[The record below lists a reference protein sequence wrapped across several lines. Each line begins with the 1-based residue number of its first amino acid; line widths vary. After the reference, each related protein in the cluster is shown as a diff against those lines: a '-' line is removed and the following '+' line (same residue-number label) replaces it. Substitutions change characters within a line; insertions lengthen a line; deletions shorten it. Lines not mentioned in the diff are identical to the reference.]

1 MRKSVHLLN
10 MNFINQLYKKFL
22 ERPKLILVT
31 LILIF
36 SFSVYNAKN
45 FQLDA
50 SADSLLLEND
60 PDLNYLRSVNE
71 RYSSEEFF
79 VITYSPKKKINEES
93 LKELKKFV
101 DEINNIKWVS
111 KSISVLNA
119 PLFESSDLPLIEK
132 IKNIQY
138 IVTPGIEINRALNEL
153 KNSPVYKKLII
164 NEDATTF
171 GIVVYIKDNKEYLS
185 ALKTNKNFLDK
196 QQNNKLSEKDL
207 KDFEAHNKILE
218 KLKKEHNKNLELY
231 NIEIRSHISKYKN
244 IADINLSGIPMIAD
258 DLISFVKKDI
268 TVFGSGVFIFIIITL
283 WFIFRDI
290 RWVVF
295 PLLSCFLSIAIMV
308 GMLGYLNWKVT
319 VISSNF
325 ISLMLILTMEINIHY
340 VERYKQLQAEFPK
353 KKENYL
359 AYLTTTKIFTPI
371 LYAVLTTALA
381 FLSFIFCDIKPVIDF
396 GWMMTLGLFISLFV
410 SMILL
415 PYLII
420 KFKPK
425 ATPIHESKDSK
436 LAEIFAT
443 IALNQKLLVL
453 AFSSIILILS
463 IYGMTRLK
471 VENSFINYFD
481 KKTEIYQGMK
491 LIDEKLGGTTPL
503 EIILKFKD
511 SDTKNNKND
520 DDFFQGSDSN
530 EYKDSYWFTN
540 FRVNNIVNVHQYLE
554 TLPEI
559 GKVLSFYSV
568 LQLGEKINDNKK
580 LGPLEMAILYSKLP
594 EDIKRSIVT
603 PYVSIENNE
612 ARISLRII
620 DSNPNLNRKE
630 LLIKIQKDLEEKLKL
645 NKDEFKITG
654 ILVIFNNLLQS
665 LFDSQIKTLGITFA
679 GIFILLL
686 ILFKS
691 LSWSI
696 VAAIPNFTAAL
707 FILGSLGLFNIPLDM
722 MTITIASI
730 TVGIAIDNSIHYI
743 YRFREEFK
751 INKNYKKTIEI
762 CHKSV
767 GKAIVNA
774 SLTIVFGF
782 SILIFSNFIP
792 SIYFGIFTGLA
803 MLTAMTLVLTLM
815 PQLIAIIKPFKNG

>member
-1 MRKSVHLLN
+1 
-10 MNFINQLYKKFL
+10 MNFINQIYKKLLEKPKFILFL
-22 ERPKLILVT
+22 IVLV
-31 LILIF
+31 F

-71 RYSSEEFF
+71 RYSSEDFF
-79 VITYSPKKKINEES
+79 VITYSPKKKINNETIQ
-93 LKELKKFV
+93 ELKKFV
-101 DEINNIKWVS
+101 NEIDNIQWVS
-111 KSISVLNA
+111 KTISILNA
-119 PLFESSDLPLIEK
+119 PLFESSDQPLIEK
-132 IKNIQY
+132 INNIQY
-138 IVTPGIEINRALNEL
+138 ITTPGIEINRALNEL
-153 KNSPVYKKLII
+153 RNSPVYKRLII
-164 NEDATTF
+164 NDDATTF
-171 GIVVYIKDNKEYLS
+171 GIVAYIKDNKKYLS
-185 ALKTNKNFLDK
+185 ALEINKNFLDK
-196 QQNNKLSEKDL
+196 QKNKKLSD
-207 KDFEAHNKILE
+207 KDFKEFEKHKLVLE
-218 KLKKEHNKNLELY
+218 QLKREQNKNLELY

-268 TVFGSGVFIFIIITL
+268 TVFGSGVFVFIIITL

-290 RWVVF
+290 RWVIF
-295 PLLSCFLSIAIMV
+295 PLLSCFLSISIMV

-353 KKENYL
+353 KKENFL
-359 AYLTTTKIFTPI
+359 TYLTTTKILTPI

-396 GWMMTLGLFISLFV
+396 GLMMTLGLFISLFV

-420 KFKPK
+420 QFKPK
-425 ATPIHESKDSK
+425 ASPVHKSKESKIAK
-436 LAEIFAT
+436 FFET
-443 IALNQKLLVL
+443 IAINQKFLVL
-453 AFSSIILILS
+453 TFSSIIFILS

-481 KKTEIYQGMK
+481 KNTEIYKGMK

-503 EIILKFKD
+503 DIILKFKE
-511 SDTKNNKND
+511 SESKSTFAD
-520 DDFFQGSDSN
+520 DEFFQGSSSD

-540 FRVNNIVNVHQYLE
+540 FRINNIVNVHKYLE

-568 LQLGEKINDNKK
+568 LQLGEKLNDNKK
-580 LGPLEMAILYSKLP
+580 LGPLEMAILHSKLP
-594 EDIKRSIVT
+594 EDIKKNIIT
-603 PYVSIENNE
+603 PYISIDDNE

-620 DSNPNLNRKE
+620 DSNPELNRKE
-630 LLIKIQKDLEEKLKL
+630 LLIKIQKDLEEKLQLK
-645 NKDEFKITG
+645 KEEFKITG

-679 GIFILLL
+679 GIFLLLL

-691 LSWSI
+691 FWWSV

-730 TVGIAIDNSIHYI
+730 SVGIAIDNSIHYI

-751 INKNYKKTIEI
+751 INKNYNRTIQI
-762 CHKSV
+762 CHRTV

-782 SILIFSNFIP
+782 SILILSNFIP

-815 PQLIAIIKPFKNG
+815 PQLILIFKPFKNG

>member
-1 MRKSVHLLN
+1 

-22 ERPKLILVT
+22 ERPKLILIA

-36 SFSVYNAKN
+36 SFSIYNAKN

-185 ALKTNKNFLDK
+185 ALKINKNFLDK
-196 QQNNKLSEKDL
+196 QQNNKLSEKNL

-218 KLKKEHNKNLELY
+218 KLKKEHNKNLEFY

-436 LAEIFAT
+436 LAEIFAS
-443 IALNQKLLVL
+443 IALNQRLLVL
-453 AFSSIILILS
+453 TFSTIILILS

-511 SDTKNNKND
+511 SDSKSNKND

-594 EDIKRSIVT
+594 DDIKKSIVT

-743 YRFREEFK
+743 YRFREEYK
-751 INKNYKKTIEI
+751 LNKNYKKTIEI

>member
-1 MRKSVHLLN
+1 

-79 VITYSPKKKINEES
+79 VITYSPKKKVNAES

-138 IVTPGIEINRALNEL
+138 IVTPGIEINRALDEL

-185 ALKTNKNFLDK
+185 ALKTNKDFLDK

-218 KLKKEHNKNLELY
+218 KLKKEHNKNLEFY

-295 PLLSCFLSIAIMV
+295 PLLSCFLSIAIMI

-359 AYLTTTKIFTPI
+359 TYLTTTKIFTPI

-436 LAEIFAT
+436 LAEIFAS
-443 IALNQKLLVL
+443 IALNQRLLVL
-453 AFSSIILILS
+453 TFSTIILILS
-463 IYGMTRLK
+463 IYGLTRLK

-511 SDTKNNKND
+511 SDSKSNKSD

-554 TLPEI
+554 SLPEI
-559 GKVLSFYSV
+559 GKVLSFYSI

-594 EDIKRSIVT
+594 DDIKKSIVT

-707 FILGSLGLFNIPLDM
+707 FILGSLGLFDIPLDM

>member
-1 MRKSVHLLN
+1 
-10 MNFINQLYKKFL
+10 
-22 ERPKLILVT
+22 
-31 LILIF
+31 
-36 SFSVYNAKN
+36 
-45 FQLDA
+45 
-50 SADSLLLEND
+50 LEND
-60 PDLNYLRSVNE
+60 PDLNYLRSINE

-93 LKELKKFV
+93 LKELRKFV

-185 ALKTNKNFLDK
+185 ALKTNKIFLDK
-196 QQNNKLSEKDL
+196 QQNSKLSEKDL
-207 KDFEAHNKILE
+207 KEFESQNKILE
-218 KLKKEHNKNLELY
+218 KLKKEHNKNLEFY

-258 DLISFVKKDI
+258 DLITFVKKDI

-295 PLLSCFLSIAIMV
+295 PLLSCFLSITTMF

-319 VISSNF
+319 LISSNF

-425 ATPIHESKDSK
+425 ATPIHQSKDSK
-436 LAEIFAT
+436 IAEIFAS
-443 IALNQKLLVL
+443 IAINQRGLVL
-453 AFSSIILILS
+453 AFSTIILILS

-511 SDTKNNKND
+511 TDSKNNKSD

-540 FRVNNIVNVHQYLE
+540 FRVNKIVNVHQYLE

-559 GKVLSFYSV
+559 GKILSFYSV

-594 EDIKRSIVT
+594 DDIKKSIVT

-630 LLIKIQKDLEEKLKL
+630 LLIKIQKDLEEKLNL

-730 TVGIAIDNSIHYI
+730 SVGIAIDNSIHYI

-782 SILIFSNFIP
+782 SILMFSNFIP

>member
-1 MRKSVHLLN
+1 

-371 LYAVLTTALA
+371 LYAVLTTAFA

-436 LAEIFAT
+436 LAEIFAS

-453 AFSSIILILS
+453 AFSTIILILS

-511 SDTKNNKND
+511 SDSKNNKND

-594 EDIKRSIVT
+594 EDIKKSIVT

>member
-1 MRKSVHLLN
+1 
-10 MNFINQLYKKFL
+10 MNFINQIYKKLLEKPKFILFL
-22 ERPKLILVT
+22 IVLV
-31 LILIF
+31 F

-71 RYSSEEFF
+71 RYSSEDFF
-79 VITYSPKKKINEES
+79 VITYSPKKKINNETIQ
-93 LKELKKFV
+93 ELKKFV
-101 DEINNIKWVS
+101 NEIDNIQWVS
-111 KSISVLNA
+111 KTISILNA
-119 PLFESSDLPLIEK
+119 PLFESSDQPLTEK
-132 IKNIQY
+132 INNIQY
-138 IVTPGIEINRALNEL
+138 ITTPGIEINRALNEL
-153 KNSPVYKKLII
+153 RNSPVYKRLII
-164 NEDATTF
+164 NDDATTF
-171 GIVVYIKDNKEYLS
+171 GIVAYIKDNKKYLS
-185 ALKTNKNFLDK
+185 ALEINKNFLDK
-196 QQNNKLSEKDL
+196 QKNKKLSD
-207 KDFEAHNKILE
+207 KDFKEFEKHKLVLE
-218 KLKKEHNKNLELY
+218 QLKREQNKNLELY

-268 TVFGSGVFIFIIITL
+268 TVFGSGVFVFIIITL

-290 RWVVF
+290 RWVIF
-295 PLLSCFLSIAIMV
+295 PLLSCFLSISIMV

-353 KKENYL
+353 KKENFL
-359 AYLTTTKIFTPI
+359 TYLTTTKILTPI

-396 GWMMTLGLFISLFV
+396 GLMMTLGLFISLFV

-425 ATPIHESKDSK
+425 ASPVHKSKESKIAK
-436 LAEIFAT
+436 FFET
-443 IALNQKLLVL
+443 IAINQKFLVL
-453 AFSSIILILS
+453 TFSSIIFILS

-481 KKTEIYQGMK
+481 KNTEIYKGMK

-503 EIILKFKD
+503 DIILKFKE
-511 SDTKNNKND
+511 SESKSTFAD
-520 DDFFQGSDSN
+520 DEFFQGSSSD

-540 FRVNNIVNVHQYLE
+540 FRINNIVNVHKYLE

-568 LQLGEKINDNKK
+568 LQLGEKLNDNKK
-580 LGPLEMAILYSKLP
+580 LGPLEMAILHSKLP
-594 EDIKRSIVT
+594 EDIKKNIIT
-603 PYVSIENNE
+603 PYISIDDNE

-620 DSNPNLNRKE
+620 DSNPELNRKE
-630 LLIKIQKDLEEKLKL
+630 LLIKIQKDLEEKLQLK
-645 NKDEFKITG
+645 KEEFKITG

-679 GIFILLL
+679 GIFLLLL

-691 LSWSI
+691 FWWSV

-730 TVGIAIDNSIHYI
+730 SVGIAIDNSIHYI

-751 INKNYKKTIEI
+751 INKNYNRTIQI
-762 CHKSV
+762 CHRTV

-782 SILIFSNFIP
+782 SILILSNFIP

-815 PQLIAIIKPFKNG
+815 PQLILIIKPFKNG

>member
-1 MRKSVHLLN
+1 

-196 QQNNKLSEKDL
+196 QQNNILSEKDL

-371 LYAVLTTALA
+371 LYAVLTTAFA

-436 LAEIFAT
+436 LAEIFT
-443 IALNQKLLVL
+443 SIALNQKLLVL

-594 EDIKRSIVT
+594 EDIKKSIVT

-751 INKNYKKTIEI
+751 ISKNYKKTIEI

-792 SIYFGIFTGLA
+792 TIYFGIFTGLA

>member
-1 MRKSVHLLN
+1 

-22 ERPKLILVT
+22 ERPKLILIA

-93 LKELKKFV
+93 LKELRKFV

-185 ALKTNKNFLDK
+185 ALKTNKIFLDK
-196 QQNNKLSEKDL
+196 QQNSKLSEKDL
-207 KDFEAHNKILE
+207 KEFESQNKILE
-218 KLKKEHNKNLELY
+218 KLKKEHNKNLEFY

-290 RWVVF
+290 RWVIF
-295 PLLSCFLSIAIMV
+295 PLLSCLLSIAIMV

-325 ISLMLILTMEINIHY
+325 ISIMLILTMEINIHY

-359 AYLTTTKIFTPI
+359 TYLTTTKIFTPI

-381 FLSFIFCDIKPVIDF
+381 FLSLIFCDIKPVIDF

-425 ATPIHESKDSK
+425 ATPIHESKESK
-436 LAEIFAT
+436 LAEIFSS
-443 IALNQKLLVL
+443 IALNQRFLVL
-453 AFSSIILILS
+453 AFSTIILILS
-463 IYGMTRLK
+463 IYGLTKLK

-511 SDTKNNKND
+511 SDSKSNKND
-520 DDFFQGSDSN
+520 DDFFQDSDSN

-540 FRVNNIVNVHQYLE
+540 FRVNKIVNVHQYLE

-594 EDIKRSIVT
+594 DDIKKSIVT

-730 TVGIAIDNSIHYI
+730 SVGIAIDNSIHYI

>member
-1 MRKSVHLLN
+1 

-22 ERPKLILVT
+22 ERPKLILIT
-31 LILIF
+31 LILIL

-218 KLKKEHNKNLELY
+218 KLKKEHNKNLEFY

-295 PLLSCFLSIAIMV
+295 PLLSCLLSIAIMV

-436 LAEIFAT
+436 LAQIFAS
-443 IALNQKLLVL
+443 IALNQRLLVL
-453 AFSSIILILS
+453 TLSTIILILS

-511 SDTKNNKND
+511 SDSKSNKND

-594 EDIKRSIVT
+594 DDIKKSIVT

-686 ILFKS
+686 VLFKS

-730 TVGIAIDNSIHYI
+730 SVGIAIDNSIHYI

-774 SLTIVFGF
+774 SITIVFGF

>member
-1 MRKSVHLLN
+1 

-22 ERPKLILVT
+22 ERPKLILIA

-93 LKELKKFV
+93 LKELRKFV

-185 ALKTNKNFLDK
+185 ALKANKIFLDK
-196 QQNNKLSEKDL
+196 QQNSKLSEKDL
-207 KDFEAHNKILE
+207 KEFESQNKILE
-218 KLKKEHNKNLELY
+218 KLKKEHNKNLEFY

-290 RWVVF
+290 RWVIF
-295 PLLSCFLSIAIMV
+295 PLLSCLLSIAIMV

-325 ISLMLILTMEINIHY
+325 ISIMLILTMEINIHY

-359 AYLTTTKIFTPI
+359 TYLTTTKIFTPI

-381 FLSFIFCDIKPVIDF
+381 FLSLIFCDIKPVIDF

-425 ATPIHESKDSK
+425 ATPIHESKESK
-436 LAEIFAT
+436 LAEIFSS
-443 IALNQKLLVL
+443 IALNQRFLVL
-453 AFSSIILILS
+453 AFSTIILILS
-463 IYGMTRLK
+463 IYGLTKLK

-511 SDTKNNKND
+511 SDSKSNKND
-520 DDFFQGSDSN
+520 DDFFQDSDSN

-594 EDIKRSIVT
+594 DDIKKSIVT

-630 LLIKIQKDLEEKLKL
+630 LLIKIQKDLEEKLNL

-730 TVGIAIDNSIHYI
+730 SVGIAIDNSIHYI

>member
-1 MRKSVHLLN
+1 

-79 VITYSPKKKINEES
+79 VITYSPKKKVNAES

-138 IVTPGIEINRALNEL
+138 IVTQGIEINRALDEL

-185 ALKTNKNFLDK
+185 ALKTNKDFLDK

-218 KLKKEHNKNLELY
+218 KLKKEHNKNLEFY

-436 LAEIFAT
+436 LAEIFAS

-453 AFSSIILILS
+453 AFSTIILILS

-511 SDTKNNKND
+511 SDSKNNKND

>member
-1 MRKSVHLLN
+1 
-10 MNFINQLYKKFL
+10 MNFINQIYKKLLEKPKFILFL
-22 ERPKLILVT
+22 IVLV
-31 LILIF
+31 F

-50 SADSLLLEND
+50 SADSLLLENV

-71 RYSSEEFF
+71 RYSSEDFF
-79 VITYSPKKKINEES
+79 VITYSPKKKINNETIQ
-93 LKELKKFV
+93 ELKKFV
-101 DEINNIKWVS
+101 NEIDNIQWVS
-111 KSISVLNA
+111 KTISILNA
-119 PLFESSDLPLIEK
+119 PLFESSDQPLIEK
-132 IKNIQY
+132 INNIQY
-138 IVTPGIEINRALNEL
+138 ITTPGIEINRALNEL
-153 KNSPVYKKLII
+153 RNSPVYKRLII
-164 NEDATTF
+164 NDDATTF
-171 GIVVYIKDNKEYLS
+171 GIVAYIKDNKKYLS
-185 ALKTNKNFLDK
+185 ALEINKNFLDK
-196 QQNNKLSEKDL
+196 QKNKKLSD
-207 KDFEAHNKILE
+207 KDFKEFEKHKLVLE
-218 KLKKEHNKNLELY
+218 QLKREQNKNLELY

-268 TVFGSGVFIFIIITL
+268 TVFGSGVFVFIIITL

-290 RWVVF
+290 RWVIF
-295 PLLSCFLSIAIMV
+295 PLLSCFLSISIMV

-353 KKENYL
+353 KKENFL
-359 AYLTTTKIFTPI
+359 TYLTTTKILTPI

-396 GWMMTLGLFISLFV
+396 GLMMTLGLFISLFV

-425 ATPIHESKDSK
+425 ASPVHKSKESKIAK
-436 LAEIFAT
+436 FFET
-443 IALNQKLLVL
+443 IAINQKFLVL
-453 AFSSIILILS
+453 TFSSIIFILS

-481 KKTEIYQGMK
+481 KNTEIYKGMK

-503 EIILKFKD
+503 DIILKFKE
-511 SDTKNNKND
+511 SESKSTFAD
-520 DDFFQGSDSN
+520 DEFFQGSSSD

-540 FRVNNIVNVHQYLE
+540 FRINNIVNVHKYLE

-568 LQLGEKINDNKK
+568 LQLGEKLNDNKK
-580 LGPLEMAILYSKLP
+580 LGPLEMAILHSKLP
-594 EDIKRSIVT
+594 EDIKKNIIT
-603 PYVSIENNE
+603 PYISIDDNE

-620 DSNPNLNRKE
+620 DSNPELNRKE
-630 LLIKIQKDLEEKLKL
+630 LLIKIQKDLEEKLQLK
-645 NKDEFKITG
+645 KEEFKITG

-679 GIFILLL
+679 GIFLLLL

-691 LSWSI
+691 FWWSV

-730 TVGIAIDNSIHYI
+730 SVGIAIDNSIHYI

-751 INKNYKKTIEI
+751 INKNYNRTIQI
-762 CHKSV
+762 CHRTV

-782 SILIFSNFIP
+782 SILILSNFIP

-815 PQLIAIIKPFKNG
+815 PQLILIIKPFKNG

>member
-1 MRKSVHLLN
+1 
-10 MNFINQLYKKFL
+10 MNFINQIYKKLLEKPKFILFL
-22 ERPKLILVT
+22 IVLV
-31 LILIF
+31 F

-71 RYSSEEFF
+71 RYSSEDFF
-79 VITYSPKKKINEES
+79 VITYSPKKKINNETIQ
-93 LKELKKFV
+93 ELKKFV
-101 DEINNIKWVS
+101 NEIDNIQWVS
-111 KSISVLNA
+111 KTISILNA
-119 PLFESSDLPLIEK
+119 PLFESSDQPLIEK
-132 IKNIQY
+132 INNIQY
-138 IVTPGIEINRALNEL
+138 ITTPGIEINRALNEL
-153 KNSPVYKKLII
+153 RNSPVYKRLII
-164 NEDATTF
+164 NDDATTF
-171 GIVVYIKDNKEYLS
+171 GIVAYIKDNKKYLS
-185 ALKTNKNFLDK
+185 ALEINKNFLDK
-196 QQNNKLSEKDL
+196 QKNKKLSD
-207 KDFEAHNKILE
+207 KDFKEFEKHKLVLE
-218 KLKKEHNKNLELY
+218 QLKREQNKNLELY

-244 IADINLSGIPMIAD
+244 IAEINLSGIPMIAD

-268 TVFGSGVFIFIIITL
+268 TVFGSGVFVFIIITL

-290 RWVVF
+290 RWVIF
-295 PLLSCFLSIAIMV
+295 PLLSCFLSISIMV

-353 KKENYL
+353 KKENFL
-359 AYLTTTKIFTPI
+359 TYLTTTKILTPI

-396 GWMMTLGLFISLFV
+396 GLMMTLGLFISLFV

-425 ATPIHESKDSK
+425 ASPVHKSKESKIAK
-436 LAEIFAT
+436 FFET
-443 IALNQKLLVL
+443 IAINQKFLVL
-453 AFSSIILILS
+453 AFSSIIFILS

-481 KKTEIYQGMK
+481 KNTEIYKGMK

-503 EIILKFKD
+503 DIILKFKE
-511 SDTKNNKND
+511 SESKSTFAD
-520 DDFFQGSDSN
+520 DEFFQGSSSD

-540 FRVNNIVNVHQYLE
+540 FRINNIVNVHKYLE

-568 LQLGEKINDNKK
+568 LQLGEKLNDNKK
-580 LGPLEMAILYSKLP
+580 LGPLEMAILHSKLP
-594 EDIKRSIVT
+594 EDIKKNIIT
-603 PYVSIENNE
+603 PYISIDDNE

-620 DSNPNLNRKE
+620 DSNPELNRKE
-630 LLIKIQKDLEEKLKL
+630 LLIKIQKDLEEKLQLK
-645 NKDEFKITG
+645 KEEFKITG

-679 GIFILLL
+679 GIFLLLL

-691 LSWSI
+691 FWWSV

-730 TVGIAIDNSIHYI
+730 SVGIAIDNSIHYI

-751 INKNYKKTIEI
+751 INKNYNRTIQI
-762 CHKSV
+762 CHRTV

-782 SILIFSNFIP
+782 SILILSNFIP

-815 PQLIAIIKPFKNG
+815 PQLILIFKPFKNG

>member
-1 MRKSVHLLN
+1 

-22 ERPKLILVT
+22 ERPKLILIT
-31 LILIF
+31 LILIL

-218 KLKKEHNKNLELY
+218 KLKKEHNKNLEFY

-295 PLLSCFLSIAIMV
+295 PLLSCLLSIAIMV

-436 LAEIFAT
+436 LAQIFAS
-443 IALNQKLLVL
+443 IALNQRLLVL
-453 AFSSIILILS
+453 TLSTIILILS

-511 SDTKNNKND
+511 SDSKSNKND

-594 EDIKRSIVT
+594 EDIKKSIVT

-743 YRFREEFK
+743 YRFREEYK
-751 INKNYKKTIEI
+751 KNKNYKKTIEI

>member
-1 MRKSVHLLN
+1 

-22 ERPKLILVT
+22 ERPKLILIT
-31 LILIF
+31 LILIL

-218 KLKKEHNKNLELY
+218 KLKKEHNKNLEFY

-295 PLLSCFLSIAIMV
+295 PLLSCLLSIAIMV

-340 VERYKQLQAEFPK
+340 VERYKQLQAEYPK

-436 LAEIFAT
+436 LAQIFAS
-443 IALNQKLLVL
+443 IALNQRLLVL
-453 AFSSIILILS
+453 TLSTIILILS

-511 SDTKNNKND
+511 SDSKSNKND
-520 DDFFQGSDSN
+520 DDFFQDSDSN

-594 EDIKRSIVT
+594 DDIKKSIVT

-630 LLIKIQKDLEEKLKL
+630 LLIKIQKDLEEKLNL

-730 TVGIAIDNSIHYI
+730 SVGIAIDNSIHYI

>member
-1 MRKSVHLLN
+1 

-22 ERPKLILVT
+22 ERPKLILIT
-31 LILIF
+31 LILLF
-36 SFSVYNAKN
+36 SFSIYNAKN

-50 SADSLLLEND
+50 SADSLLLENH

-71 RYSSEEFF
+71 RYLSEDFF
-79 VITYSPKKKINEES
+79 VITYSPKKEINEES
-93 LKELKKFV
+93 FKELKKFV

-111 KSISVLNA
+111 KTISVLNA
-119 PLFESSDLPLIEK
+119 PLFESSDQPLIEK
-132 IKNIQY
+132 INNIQY

-153 KNSPVYKKLII
+153 KNSPVYKRLII
-164 NEDATTF
+164 NDDATTF
-171 GIVVYIKDNKEYLS
+171 GIVVYIKDNKKYLS
-185 ALKTNKNFLDK
+185 ALKTNKDFLDK
-196 QQNNKLSEKDL
+196 QQINKLSEKDL
-207 KDFEAHNKILE
+207 KEFENHKEVLE
-218 KLKKEHNKNLELY
+218 KLKKEHNKNLEIY
-231 NIEIRSHISKYKN
+231 NIEIRSQISKYKN

-268 TVFGSGVFIFIIITL
+268 TVFGSGVFIFILITL

-290 RWVVF
+290 RWVIF

-340 VERYKQLQAEFPK
+340 VERYKQLQTEFPK

-359 AYLTTTKIFTPI
+359 TYLTTTKIFTPI
-371 LYAVLTTALA
+371 LYAVLTTVLA

-425 ATPIHESKDSK
+425 ATPMHESKDSK
-436 LAEIFAT
+436 LAKLFAI
-443 IALNQKLLVL
+443 IALNHRFLVL
-453 AFSSIILILS
+453 AFSTIILILS

-511 SDTKNNKND
+511 LDNKNTKND

-540 FRVNNIVNVHQYLE
+540 FRVNNIVNVHKYLE
-554 TLPEI
+554 SLPEI

-594 EDIKRSIVT
+594 EDIKKSIVT

-645 NKDEFKITG
+645 KKDEFKITG
-654 ILVIFNNLLQS
+654 VLVIFNNLLQS
-665 LFDSQIKTLGITFA
+665 LFDSQIKTLGITFG

-707 FILGSLGLFNIPLDM
+707 FILGSLGLFNVPLDM

-782 SILIFSNFIP
+782 SILILSNFIP

>member
-1 MRKSVHLLN
+1 

-79 VITYSPKKKINEES
+79 VITYSPKKKVNAES

-138 IVTPGIEINRALNEL
+138 IVTPGIEINRALDEL

-185 ALKTNKNFLDK
+185 ALKTNKDFLDK

-218 KLKKEHNKNLELY
+218 KLKKEHNKNLEFY

-359 AYLTTTKIFTPI
+359 TYLTTTKIFTPI

-381 FLSFIFCDIKPVIDF
+381 CLSFIFCDIKPVIDF

-436 LAEIFAT
+436 LAEIFAS
-443 IALNQKLLVL
+443 IALNQRLLVL
-453 AFSSIILILS
+453 TFSTIILILS
-463 IYGMTRLK
+463 IYGLTRLK

-511 SDTKNNKND
+511 SDSKSNKSD

-594 EDIKRSIVT
+594 DDIKKSIVT

-743 YRFREEFK
+743 YRFREEYK
-751 INKNYKKTIEI
+751 LNKNYKKTIEI

>member
-1 MRKSVHLLN
+1 

-71 RYSSEEFF
+71 RYSSEDFF
-79 VITYSPKKKINEES
+79 VITYSPKKIINEES
-93 LKELKKFV
+93 LNELKKFV

-164 NEDATTF
+164 NEDGTTF

-207 KDFEAHNKILE
+207 KDFEAHNKVLE
-218 KLKKEHNKNLELY
+218 KLKKEHNKNLESY

-258 DLISFVKKDI
+258 DLISFIKKDI

-290 RWVVF
+290 RWVIF
-295 PLLSCFLSIAIMV
+295 PLLSCLLSIAIMV

-325 ISLMLILTMEINIHY
+325 ISIMLILTMEINIHY

-359 AYLTTTKIFTPI
+359 TYLTTTKIFTPI

-381 FLSFIFCDIKPVIDF
+381 FLSLIFCDIKPVIDF

-425 ATPIHESKDSK
+425 AKPIHESKNSK
-436 LAEIFAT
+436 LAEIFSS
-443 IALNQKLLVL
+443 IALNQRFLVL

-463 IYGMTRLK
+463 IYGLTRLK

-511 SDTKNNKND
+511 TESKSNKND

-559 GKVLSFYSV
+559 GKVLSFYSI

-594 EDIKRSIVT
+594 DDIKKSIVT

-707 FILGSLGLFNIPLDM
+707 FILGSLGLFDIPLDM

-751 INKNYKKTIEI
+751 INKNYKKTIKI

-774 SLTIVFGF
+774 SITIVFGF

>member
-1 MRKSVHLLN
+1 

-22 ERPKLILVT
+22 ERPKLILIS

-93 LKELKKFV
+93 LKELRKFV

-138 IVTPGIEINRALNEL
+138 IVTPGIEISRALNEL

-185 ALKTNKNFLDK
+185 ALKTNKIFLDK
-196 QQNNKLSEKDL
+196 QQNSKLSEKDL
-207 KDFEAHNKILE
+207 KEFESQNKILE
-218 KLKKEHNKNLELY
+218 KLKKEHNKNLEFY

-295 PLLSCFLSIAIMV
+295 PLLSCLLSIAIMV

-325 ISLMLILTMEINIHY
+325 ISIMLILTMEINIHY

-359 AYLTTTKIFTPI
+359 TYLTTTKIFTPI

-381 FLSFIFCDIKPVIDF
+381 FLSLIFCDIKPVIDF

-425 ATPIHESKDSK
+425 ATPIHESKESK
-436 LAEIFAT
+436 LAEIFSS
-443 IALNQKLLVL
+443 IALNQRFLVL
-453 AFSSIILILS
+453 AFSTIILILS
-463 IYGMTRLK
+463 IYGLTKLK

-511 SDTKNNKND
+511 SDSKSNKND
-520 DDFFQGSDSN
+520 DDFFQDSDSN

-594 EDIKRSIVT
+594 DDIKKSIVT

-630 LLIKIQKDLEEKLKL
+630 LLIKIQKDLEEKLNL

-730 TVGIAIDNSIHYI
+730 SVGIAIDNSIHYI

>member
-1 MRKSVHLLN
+1 

-22 ERPKLILVT
+22 ERPKLILVA
-31 LILIF
+31 LIIIF

-71 RYSSEEFF
+71 RYSSEDFF

-93 LKELKKFV
+93 LNELKKFV
-101 DEINNIKWVS
+101 NEINNIKWVS

-164 NEDATTF
+164 NEEATTF

-218 KLKKEHNKNLELY
+218 KLKKEHNKNLEFY

-258 DLISFVKKDI
+258 DLISFIKKDI

-290 RWVVF
+290 RWVIF
-295 PLLSCFLSIAIMV
+295 PLLSCLLSIAIMV

-325 ISLMLILTMEINIHY
+325 ISIMLILTMEINIHY

-359 AYLTTTKIFTPI
+359 TYLTTTKIFTPI

-381 FLSFIFCDIKPVIDF
+381 FLSLIFCDIKPVIDF

-425 ATPIHESKDSK
+425 ATPIHESKESK
-436 LAEIFAT
+436 LAQIFCS
-443 IALNQKLLVL
+443 IGLNQRFLVL

-463 IYGMTRLK
+463 IYGLTRLK

-511 SDTKNNKND
+511 SDSKSNKND

-594 EDIKRSIVT
+594 EDIKKSIVT

-696 VAAIPNFTAAL
+696 VASIPNFTAAL

-743 YRFREEFK
+743 YRFREEYK
-751 INKNYKKTIEI
+751 KNKNYKKTIEI

>member
-1 MRKSVHLLN
+1 

-22 ERPKLILVT
+22 ERPKLILIA

-60 PDLNYLRSVNE
+60 PDLNYLRSINE

-93 LKELKKFV
+93 LKELRKFV

-185 ALKTNKNFLDK
+185 ALKTNKIFLDK
-196 QQNNKLSEKDL
+196 QQNSKLSEKDL
-207 KDFEAHNKILE
+207 KEFESQNKILE
-218 KLKKEHNKNLELY
+218 KLKKEHNKNLEFY

-258 DLISFVKKDI
+258 DLITFVKKDI

-425 ATPIHESKDSK
+425 ATPIHQSKDSK
-436 LAEIFAT
+436 IAEIFAS
-443 IALNQKLLVL
+443 IAINQRGLVL
-453 AFSSIILILS
+453 AFSTIILILS

-511 SDTKNNKND
+511 TDSKNNKSD

-540 FRVNNIVNVHQYLE
+540 FRVNKIVNVHQYLE

-594 EDIKRSIVT
+594 DDIKKSIVT

-630 LLIKIQKDLEEKLKL
+630 LLIKIQKDLEEKLNL

-730 TVGIAIDNSIHYI
+730 SVGIAIDNSIHYI

>member
-1 MRKSVHLLN
+1 

-22 ERPKLILVT
+22 ERPKLILIT
-31 LILIF
+31 LILIL

-290 RWVVF
+290 RWVIF

-371 LYAVLTTALA
+371 LYAILTTALA

-436 LAEIFAT
+436 LAEIFAS

-453 AFSSIILILS
+453 AFSTIILILS

-511 SDTKNNKND
+511 SDSKNNKND

>member
-1 MRKSVHLLN
+1 

-71 RYSSEEFF
+71 RYSSEDFF

-93 LKELKKFV
+93 LNELKKFV

-164 NEDATTF
+164 NEDGTTF

-218 KLKKEHNKNLELY
+218 KLKKEHNKNLESY

-258 DLISFVKKDI
+258 DLISFIKKDI

-290 RWVVF
+290 RWVIF
-295 PLLSCFLSIAIMV
+295 PLLSCLLSIAIMV

-325 ISLMLILTMEINIHY
+325 ISIMLILTMEINIHY

-359 AYLTTTKIFTPI
+359 TYLTTTKIFTPI

-381 FLSFIFCDIKPVIDF
+381 FLSLIFCDIKPVIDF

-436 LAEIFAT
+436 LAEIFSS
-443 IALNQKLLVL
+443 IALNQRFLVL

-463 IYGMTRLK
+463 IYGLTRLK

-511 SDTKNNKND
+511 SDSKSNKND

-559 GKVLSFYSV
+559 GKVLSFYSI

-594 EDIKRSIVT
+594 DDIKKSIVT

-707 FILGSLGLFNIPLDM
+707 FILGSLGLFDIPLDM

-774 SLTIVFGF
+774 SITIVFGF

>member
-1 MRKSVHLLN
+1 

-22 ERPKLILVT
+22 ERPKLILIT
-31 LILIF
+31 LILLF
-36 SFSVYNAKN
+36 SFSIYNAKN

-71 RYSSEEFF
+71 RYLSEDFF

-111 KSISVLNA
+111 KTISVLNA
-119 PLFESSDLPLIEK
+119 PLFESSDQPLIEK
-132 IKNIQY
+132 INNIQY

-153 KNSPVYKKLII
+153 KNSPVYKRLII
-164 NEDATTF
+164 NDDATTF
-171 GIVVYIKDNKEYLS
+171 GIVVYIKDNKKYLS
-185 ALKTNKNFLDK
+185 ALKTNKDFLDK

-207 KDFEAHNKILE
+207 KEFENHKEVLE
-218 KLKKEHNKNLELY
+218 KLKKEHNKNLEIY
-231 NIEIRSHISKYKN
+231 NIEIRSQISKYKN

-268 TVFGSGVFIFIIITL
+268 TVFGSGVFIFILITL

-290 RWVVF
+290 RWVIF

-340 VERYKQLQAEFPK
+340 VERYKQLQTEFPK

-359 AYLTTTKIFTPI
+359 TYLTTTKIFTPI
-371 LYAVLTTALA
+371 LYAVLTTVLA

-425 ATPIHESKDSK
+425 ATPMHESKDSK
-436 LAEIFAT
+436 LAKIFAS
-443 IALNQKLLVL
+443 IALNHRFLVL
-453 AFSSIILILS
+453 AFSTIILILS

-511 SDTKNNKND
+511 LDNKNTKND

-540 FRVNNIVNVHQYLE
+540 FRVNNIVNVHKYLE
-554 TLPEI
+554 SLPEI

-594 EDIKRSIVT
+594 EDIKKSIVT

-645 NKDEFKITG
+645 KKDEFKITG
-654 ILVIFNNLLQS
+654 VLVIFNNLLQS
-665 LFDSQIKTLGITFA
+665 LFDSQIKTLGITFG

-707 FILGSLGLFNIPLDM
+707 FILGSLGLFNVPLDM

-762 CHKSV
+762 CHRSV

-782 SILIFSNFIP
+782 SILILSNFIP

>member
-1 MRKSVHLLN
+1 

-22 ERPKLILVT
+22 ERPKLILIT

-36 SFSVYNAKN
+36 SFSFYNAKN

-60 PDLNYLRSVNE
+60 PDLNYLRSLNE

-93 LKELKKFV
+93 LKELRKFV
-101 DEINNIKWVS
+101 DEIDNIKWVS

-185 ALKTNKNFLDK
+185 ALKTNKIFLDK
-196 QQNNKLSEKDL
+196 KQNSKLSEKDL
-207 KDFEAHNKILE
+207 KEYESQNKILE
-218 KLKKEHNKNLELY
+218 KLKKEHNKNLEFY

-359 AYLTTTKIFTPI
+359 TYLTTTKIFTPI

-425 ATPIHESKDSK
+425 ASPIHQSKDSK
-436 LAEIFAT
+436 IAEIFAS
-443 IALNQKLLVL
+443 IAINQRFLVL
-453 AFSSIILILS
+453 AFSTIILILS

-511 SDTKNNKND
+511 IDSKKNKSD

-540 FRVNNIVNVHQYLE
+540 FRVNKIVNVHQYLE

-594 EDIKRSIVT
+594 DDIKKSIVT

-630 LLIKIQKDLEEKLKL
+630 LLIKIQKDLEEKLNL

-707 FILGSLGLFNIPLDM
+707 FILGSLGFFNIPLDM

-730 TVGIAIDNSIHYI
+730 SVGIAIDNSIHYI

-815 PQLIAIIKPFKNG
+815 PQLIAIFKPFKNG

>member
-1 MRKSVHLLN
+1 

-79 VITYSPKKKINEES
+79 VITYSPKKKINKES

-196 QQNNKLSEKDL
+196 QQNNVLSEKDL

-371 LYAVLTTALA
+371 LYAVLTTAFA

-436 LAEIFAT
+436 LAEIFT
-443 IALNQKLLVL
+443 SIALNQKLLVL

-511 SDTKNNKND
+511 SDSKNNKND

-594 EDIKRSIVT
+594 EDIKKSIVT

-751 INKNYKKTIEI
+751 ISKNYKKTIEI

-792 SIYFGIFTGLA
+792 TIYFGIFTGLA

>member
-1 MRKSVHLLN
+1 

-79 VITYSPKKKINEES
+79 VITYSPKKKVNAES

-138 IVTPGIEINRALNEL
+138 IVTPGIEINRALDEL

-185 ALKTNKNFLDK
+185 ALKTNKDFLDK

-218 KLKKEHNKNLELY
+218 KLKKEHNKNLEFY

-359 AYLTTTKIFTPI
+359 TYLTTTKIFTPI

-436 LAEIFAT
+436 LAEIFAS
-443 IALNQKLLVL
+443 IALNQRLLVL
-453 AFSSIILILS
+453 TFSTIILILS
-463 IYGMTRLK
+463 IYGLTRLK

-511 SDTKNNKND
+511 SDSKSNKSD

-594 EDIKRSIVT
+594 DDIKKSIVT

>member
-1 MRKSVHLLN
+1 

-79 VITYSPKKKINEES
+79 VITYSPKKKVNAES

-138 IVTPGIEINRALNEL
+138 IVTPGIEISRALDEL

-185 ALKTNKNFLDK
+185 ALKTNKDFLNK

-218 KLKKEHNKNLELY
+218 KLKKEHNKNLEFY

-359 AYLTTTKIFTPI
+359 TYLTTTKIFTPI

-436 LAEIFAT
+436 LAEIFAS
-443 IALNQKLLVL
+443 IALNQRLLVL
-453 AFSSIILILS
+453 TFSTIILILS
-463 IYGMTRLK
+463 IYGLTRLK

-511 SDTKNNKND
+511 SDSKSNKSD
-520 DDFFQGSDSN
+520 DDFFQGSDTN

-594 EDIKRSIVT
+594 DDIKKSIVT

-743 YRFREEFK
+743 YRFREEYK
-751 INKNYKKTIEI
+751 LNKNYKKTIEI

>member
-1 MRKSVHLLN
+1 

-207 KDFEAHNKILE
+207 KDFEAHNKVLE

-290 RWVVF
+290 RWVIF

-436 LAEIFAT
+436 IAEIFAS

-453 AFSSIILILS
+453 AFSTIILILS

-511 SDTKNNKND
+511 SDSKNNKND

>member
-1 MRKSVHLLN
+1 

-22 ERPKLILVT
+22 ERPKLILIT
-31 LILIF
+31 LILIL

-218 KLKKEHNKNLELY
+218 KLKKEHNKNLEFY

-290 RWVVF
+290 RWVIF

-436 LAEIFAT
+436 LAQIFAS
-443 IALNQKLLVL
+443 IALNQRLLVL
-453 AFSSIILILS
+453 TLSTIILILS

-511 SDTKNNKND
+511 SDSKSNKND

-594 EDIKRSIVT
+594 DDIKKSIVT

-743 YRFREEFK
+743 YRFREEYK
-751 INKNYKKTIEI
+751 LNKNYKKTIEI